1 MPQPCQCIYNL
12 QGGEPGPECRP
23 AGSVL
28 HQRVDERFQLI
39 FLHGQMPFHI
49 GVAKQKVGHGKGPP
63 RDFAVAY
70 DYTGVRSAMSP
81 FEGNGRAIA
90 QSELQGLS
98 VNKT

>member
-1 MPQPCQCIYNL
+1 
-12 QGGEPGPECRP
+12 
-23 AGSVL
+23 
-28 HQRVDERFQLI
+28 
-39 FLHGQMPFHI
+39 
-49 GVAKQKVGHGKGPP
+49 KQKVGHGKGPP